1 MIRITVD
8 PLRPDPDALERAAA
22 VLRDG
27 GVAAVPTDTLY
38 GLAADP
44 FNVTA
49 VDRVFAIKGRMSDQ
63 ALPLVAA
70 DSTQVR
76 TWIGGWSTLGERLSD
91 RFWPGP
97 LTLVLAA
104 PATMASAVTGGGGT
118 VGVRVPAHAV
128 TRALCAAV
136 GRPLT
141 ATSANR
147 SGTPATERPEMVA
160 AELGEQLDA
169 IVDAGVTPGG
179 PPSTIVD
186 ITDGEPRLIRAG
198 AVSWNAVRACARG
211 V

>member
-1 MIRITVD
+1 LTRIIVD
-8 PLRPDPDALERAAA
+8 PVRPDPDALARAATI
-22 VLRDG
+22 LRGG

-44 FNVTA
+44 FNVAA
-49 VDRVFAIKGRMSDQ
+49 VDRVFAIKGRMNDQ

-70 DSTQVR
+70 DSAQVR
-76 TWIGGWSTLGERLSD
+76 EWIGGWSVLGDRLAG

-97 LTLVLAA
+97 LTLVLPA
-104 PATMASAVTGGGGT
+104 PPTLASAVTGGRGT

-147 SGTPATERPEMVA
+147 SGAPATEHPDVVA
-160 AELGEQLDA
+160 AALGLGVDVL
-169 IVDAGVTPGG
+169 VDAGATPGG

-186 ITDGEPRLIRAG
+186 ISTGEPRLIRAG
-198 AVSWNAVRACARG
+198 AVSWDAVHECAQNA
-211 V
+211 